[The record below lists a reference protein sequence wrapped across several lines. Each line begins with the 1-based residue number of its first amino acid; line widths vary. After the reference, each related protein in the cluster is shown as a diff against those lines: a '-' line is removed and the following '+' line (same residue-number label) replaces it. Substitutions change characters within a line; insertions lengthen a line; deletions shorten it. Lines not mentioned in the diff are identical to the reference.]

1 MKKFIPVIVI
11 ASAFLDLG
19 YDVTVGPL
27 FQTPAEAA
35 ADAVKSEVDIIGIS
49 TQAAAHKTLAPQLI
63 SELKKLKAE
72 NILVVCGGVIPQKDH
87 EFLINA
93 GVNAIFGPG
102 TNIPKAAE
110 EIIQLLFNK
119 RGRNY

>member
-1 MKKFIPVIVI
+1 MR
-11 ASAFLDLG
+11 
-19 YDVTVGPL
+19 
-27 FQTPAEAA
+27 
-35 ADAVKSEVDIIGIS
+35 
-49 TQAAAHKTLAPQLI
+49 
-63 SELKKLKAE
+63 
-72 NILVVCGGVIPQKDH
+72 GVIPQKDH